1 MEYKNKKDLRKL
13 LFQWQN
19 HKNIKRQAEHQSQH
33 NRLQLVLSRREYW
46 STLQSKNYHNTDETC
61 RFSTSNSKTQLG
73 VSTSLL
79 LCNVSARNAAGPC
92 AAIYTSALAPANLL
106 KFLYKLCKSDRIII
120 GFTSKKPATSP
131 LLSQA
136 KTANA
141 RTYKH
146 TTATRFTEVN
156 DGLCTH
162 SWSSILRYLLDVLLS
177 NRVRKKRNTKQKH
190 LQRR

>member
-19 HKNIKRQAEHQSQH
+19 HKNIKRQAERQSQH

-92 AAIYTSALAPANLL
+92 
-106 KFLYKLCKSDRIII
+106 R
-120 GFTSKKPATSP
+120 GKKNFCVS
-131 LLSQA
+131 
-136 KTANA
+136 
-141 RTYKH
+141 
-146 TTATRFTEVN
+146 
-156 DGLCTH
+156 
-162 SWSSILRYLLDVLLS
+162 RYLHFSVGTCEPPEILVQAMQVRQDHHRLYLEKAS
-177 NRVRKKRNTKQKH
+177 NISTPFPSQNCKRTHIQAHNGNTLHGSQWW
-190 LQRR
+190 LMYT